1 MKTEDTK
8 QLFLKA
14 IFLIGKFNTVLLLM
28 WEFV

>member
-1 MKTEDTK
+1 MKTEDPK

-14 IFLIGKFNTVLLLM
+14 SFLIGIFSTVLLLM